1 MSPKQQLLEDLS
13 RALSRLADASE
24 RLRLRLDQIDPYEQP
39 AKWAATSDQL
49 RGLDERISRLRDAQ
63 QRLSL
68 AALELPA
75 LAHAD
80 IEILRAATLA
90 LAELVRT
97 SATAGAVAEA
107 AGKLATIAG
116 EIVKK
121 TFSQG

>member
-1 MSPKQQLLEDLS
+1 MSPKHQLLEDLN
-13 RALSRLADASE
+13 RALSRLVDASE

-39 AKWAATSDQL
+39 AKWAATSDQI
-49 RGLDERISRLRDAQ
+49 RGLDERISRLRDSQ

-75 LAHAD
+75 LSHA
-80 IEILRAATLA
+80 ELATLRAATLA

-107 AGKLATIAG
+107 ATTLATVAG

-121 TFSQG
+121 TLSQG